1 MPSFFDGADIAVPG
15 RGSCTEAIMHLM
27 AKENGIAY
35 NSVCCVP
42 GSGLRAGS
50 LPQGRLDA
58 V

>member
-15 RGSCTEAIMHLM
+15 RGFGTEGIMHLM

-35 NSVCCVP
+35 NSVCYVP
-42 GSGLRAGS
+42 GSGLRAGA
-50 LPQGRLDA
+50 LPRGRLDA